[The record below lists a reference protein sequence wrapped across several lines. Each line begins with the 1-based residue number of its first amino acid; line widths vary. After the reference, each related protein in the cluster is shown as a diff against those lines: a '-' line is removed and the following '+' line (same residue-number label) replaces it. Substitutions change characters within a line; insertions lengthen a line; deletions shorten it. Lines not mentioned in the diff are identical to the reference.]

1 MTKRHYDNRS
11 RDEIL
16 AGDRL
21 APFRTAPA
29 VDHLRL
35 GHLRT
40 LDRFIAFAEAQ
51 GIVTPT
57 VDDFLAFCEGDR
69 STRKLKVLQR
79 AFNELLPVTA
89 PARQT
94 VSEAIRRKLPRKSR
108 KDWRTREELRSD
120 PLFEPYRQLPSF
132 ETIPVEY
139 LRALSRFLSF
149 MRIHGVKKPSVD
161 HYLTYAK
168 DAQSVRSLDQLAKAF
183 DALLPGNPSSIGPL
197 REAITQKR
205 SATRTPKARGPGRPA
220 RRRLAVTEL
229 PADWQRCLKS
239 LRIRSEP
246 VAKSME
252 DMLREYAFVQRQ
264 AGLPLAI
271 TVDGVR
277 RFEAFRTAQAAAK
290 ENPQYEGQG
299 DRPATRHIYAKR
311 IREFVEL
318 LHLDP
323 LLIAALRQHERRLNR
338 ELASVVPLKFGRLD
352 DLPGL
357 AETWGL
363 AVRLLL
369 EGEQAKRRGTKLR
382 LLNEA
387 AVIALWTLMPL
398 RRGDGQLRWGRDVW
412 FDGERYRIDIVTK
425 KEGEPLQGRLHE
437 ALTSFLDALTLRGVD
452 RAYLREMRAQAEAE
466 ELPLFRHHTG
476 RQFKETYFYGV
487 WKKHMGTGAHISR
500 TRVHSELGKLGP
512 EGVRSALALCA
523 QRDPR
528 TAAAYQSEAVSRA
541 LREKGQ
547 DMIDALLTE
556 AAALEDGKHRLSVPS
571 VDVAENED
579 CYEW

>member
-1 MTKRHYDNRS
+1 MTKRPYDNRS
-11 RDEIL
+11 RAEIV

-21 APFRTAPA
+21 APFRAKPA
-29 VDHLRL
+29 IAHLRL
-35 GHLRT
+35 GALRT
-40 LDRFIAFAEAQ
+40 FDRFIGFAESR
-51 GIVTPT
+51 GVVTPT
-57 VDDFLAFCEGDR
+57 VEDLLAFCEGDR
-69 STRKLKVLQR
+69 SLGKLEALR
-79 AFNELLPVTA
+79 LAFNQLLPLEA
-89 PARQT
+89 SARQT
-94 VSEAIRRKLPRKSR
+94 VREAIYRKRPRKWRSDR
-108 KDWRTREELRSD
+108 RTRVELRND
-120 PLFEPYRQLPSF
+120 PLLEPYWGLPTF
-132 ETIPVEY
+132 ETVPIEY

-149 MRIHGVKKPSVD
+149 MRIHRFEKPSVD
-161 HYLTYAK
+161 HYLAYAK
-168 DAQSVRSLDQLAKAF
+168 DARSVGSLDQLAKAF

-197 REAITQKR
+197 REAIGRKR
-205 SATRTPKARGPGRPA
+205 SATHTPQVKELARPA

-299 DRPATRHIYAKR
+299 DRPATRHVYAKR
-311 IREFVEL
+311 IREFAEL

-363 AVRLLL
+363 AVGLLL
-369 EGEQAKRRGTKLR
+369 ESDQTSRHDTKLR

-476 RQFKETYFYGV
+476 RQFKETYFSGV